1 MRAESIPLTTPRTLP
16 APLRC
21 GVRWTAVVNPT
32 AGRGRT
38 RSLLPKLERA
48 FHERGVQMHVASDA
62 AEGQRVAREAFGRGE
77 GVVACGGDGT
87 VSGLAACAAD
97 AGAPLAIVPTG
108 AGNDFARHLGLDHK
122 HALDAVRLLDAERT
136 ARVDLG
142 RACADDGSEYVFTT
156 VANTGFDAHANRW
169 ANGVRWATG
178 TPLYLLAVARTLAVY
193 RPRPFQV
200 RVDDE
205 KWEGDAW
212 LIAVGNTRWYAGG
225 MMIAPSAEIDDG
237 QLDVC
242 VIEGAPMRR
251 FVVNFPKVFKGT
263 HVELPDVTVLRGRN
277 VEIGTPDDDRPMDV
291 WASGE
296 HVGPLPARLESM
308 PAALDVIVP

>member
-1 MRAESIPLTTPRTLP
+1 MASI
-16 APLRC
+16 RC
-21 GVRWTAVVNPT
+21 AVRWTAVVNPT

-48 FHERGVQMHVASDA
+48 FHQRGIPTHVASDA
-62 AEGQRVAREAFGRGE
+62 VEGQRVAREAFTRGE

-87 VSGLAACAAD
+87 VAGLAAIAAD

-122 HALDAVRLLDAERT
+122 HALDAVRLLDAEHI
-136 ARVDLG
+136 ARVDL
-142 RACADDGSEYVFTT
+142 ACASADDGSASMFTT
-156 VANTGFDAHANRW
+156 VANTGFDADANRW

-225 MMIAPSAEIDDG
+225 MMIAPSATLDDG
-237 QLDVC
+237 ELDVC
-242 VIEGAPMRR
+242 IIEGAPVRT
-251 FVVNFPKVFKGT
+251 FVTNFPKVFKGT
-263 HVELPDVTVLRGRN
+263 HVELDEVTVLRGQH
-277 VEIGTPDDDRPMDV
+277 VEIDTPDDDRPMEI

-296 HVGPLPARLESM
+296 RVGPLPARVDAL
-308 PAALDVIVP
+308 PAALDVVVPESSPITRR